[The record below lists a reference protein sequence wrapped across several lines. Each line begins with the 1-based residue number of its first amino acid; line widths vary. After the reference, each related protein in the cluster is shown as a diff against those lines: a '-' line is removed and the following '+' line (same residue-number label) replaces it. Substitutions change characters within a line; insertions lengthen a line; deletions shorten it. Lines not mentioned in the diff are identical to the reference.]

1 MALVLLWVTF
11 IVVRARISP
20 AVAAAIDPAAMNF
33 LSLPTSAGILAAGMV
48 VGGAGGLIAARS
60 AREIA
65 D

>member
-11 IVVRARISP
+11 FLVRTRISP
-20 AVAAAIDPAAMNF
+20 VVAAAIDPAAMMF
-33 LSLPTSAGILAAGMV
+33 LSLPTSAAILAGGMI
-48 VGGAGGLIAARS
+48 VGCTGGLIAARS